1 MAKSLGDFKDGIVD
15 KVGVLDIHIVKQISD
30 DHYIVGDKKDYMLLV
45 SEQNLQSGSAY
56 RLIKPSFLETKLR
69 KNPNFAAVKL
79 GNKIKTKPLTKSDE
93 DVLCAN
99 IAIDEKSSYKKIEND
114 FALVDSL
121 GVGSITEEIKLMVV
135 KKSTIIHGKFGNYR
149 IVTCKDIKNQKNS
162 VNLYRNLIDM
172 VEVGEIYI
180 FTKLKVSNLRKEE
193 DDFNRIAT
201 TYSSRIN
208 KASTADKKEFEEKNV
223 MIGDFIVKGT
233 IIGISELNI
242 YQSCKVCWCR
252 VDDADFCRKCNT
264 KAENVKTDF
273 HLVMYIQQN
282 DQEDEV
288 LEIFAFQSILDLKIA
303 DSKDITEENLNK
315 IMMEK
320 KCEAEYDVD
329 KFRDDGKFKLVK
341 FVMS

>member
-1 MAKSLGDFKDGIVD
+1 MLD
-15 KVGVLDIHIVKQISD
+15 KGTLSC
-30 DHYIVGDKKDYMLLV
+30 
-45 SEQNLQSGSAY
+45 
-56 RLIKPSFLETKLR
+56 F
-69 KNPNFAAVKL
+69 NPPYLAFFV
-79 GNKIKTKPLTKSDE
+79 P
-93 DVLCAN
+93 
-99 IAIDEKSSYKKIEND
+99 
-114 FALVDSL
+114 
-121 GVGSITEEIKLMVV
+121 
-135 KKSTIIHGKFGNYR
+135 
-149 IVTCKDIKNQKNS
+149 
-162 VNLYRNLIDM
+162 
-172 VEVGEIYI
+172 
-180 FTKLKVSNLRKEE
+180 
-193 DDFNRIAT
+193 
-201 TYSSRIN
+201 
-208 KASTADKKEFEEKNV
+208 KAADKKEFEEKNV